1 MKQLE
6 VMLSLVDKF
15 TQPLKQAGAGLNRF
29 ANQTKNGLHQVGA
42 GAVGLWGAGQA
53 IKGFLGPAYD
63 MNRALG
69 EVRSLGVAE
78 KALSNLSDA
87 ALMFSMQYGGS
98 AADVVRSSYDIQ
110 SAIAGLQGNEL
121 SDFTVASGVLAKATK
136 ADTAVIT
143 KYMGT
148 MYGIFQ
154 NTADAMGRSNWV
166 KQIAGQTAEAVRIFK
181 TSGNDMSAAFTTLG
195 AAATSSKIDIAEQM
209 AVLGMLQAT
218 MSGSEAGTKYK
229 AFLAGVGNAQKALG
243 LSFTNTDGS
252 MKSVVQIMGLIQK
265 KYGDL
270 SKVADSDLIKKAF
283 GSDEAVAMV
292 KLLATNTAG
301 LKENIDSLGRI
312 TGMKNAEKMA
322 KSMVDIWERL
332 AAIWEGSRIIIGRTL
347 LPVLDPLL
355 QKVAAAGM
363 QFAKWM
369 KMFPNIARWLG
380 YITLAILSLTA
391 VGALA
396 TMMIGIA
403 RVAWGGFMILLKLLR
418 PVLLALRLAFFL
430 TGLAVNFM
438 SWPLLLIIGAI
449 ALLAVGVW
457 AMIAYWDELKAAI
470 MDTAAFQWL
479 MGIVMVVGA
488 IFRVTWALIKAGW
501 QDVVNFFTSLSPVQ
515 AFTDFKNTITDVFKG
530 LWDYLK
536 NSFAQTYN
544 WIVEK
549 LNMIPGVDIEMKSV
563 APEATPAGSQPGSAP
578 LLTGANTVSTGRGG
592 IMGQVSQST
601 NNSNSAK
608 TQNISTVNFNV
619 SQPLTP
625 QALQENM
632 ELYGHG

>member
-29 ANQTKNGLHQVGA
+29 ANQTKAGLHQVGA

-63 MNRALG
+63 MNRALAD
-69 EVRSLGVAE
+69 VRSLGASE
-78 KALSNLSDA
+78 KTLSHLGDA
-87 ALMFSMQYGGS
+87 ALSFSMQYGGS
-98 AADVVRSSYDIQ
+98 AADVVRASYSIQ
-110 SAIAGLQGNEL
+110 SAIAGLKGNEL
-121 SDFTVASGVLAKATK
+121 SDFTVASAVLAKATK
-136 ADTAVIT
+136 ADTGVIT

-154 NTADAMGRSNWV
+154 NNADAMGRSAWV
-166 KQIAGQTAEAVRIFK
+166 KQVAGQTAEAIRIFK
-181 TSGNDMSAAFTTLG
+181 TSGDDMSAAFTTLG
-195 AAATSSKIDIAEQM
+195 AAARANKIDMSEQM

-229 AFLAGVGNAQKALG
+229 AFLAGVGNAQKTLG

-252 MKSVVQIMGLIQK
+252 MKSVVEIMTLLQK

-292 KLLATNTAG
+292 KLLAANTAG

-312 TGMKNAEKMA
+312 TGMKNAEDMA
-322 KSMVDIWERL
+322 KTMVDIWERL
-332 AAIWEGSRIIIGRTL
+332 AAIWEGSRIILGRTL

-369 KMFPNIARWLG
+369 KMFPHIAKLLG
-380 YITLAILSLTA
+380 YITLAVLSLTA
-391 VGALA
+391 VGALM
-396 TMMIGIA
+396 TMMVGVA
-403 RVAWGGFMILLKLLR
+403 RVTWGGFMVLLKLLR

-438 SWPLLLIIGAI
+438 SWPVLLIIGLI

-457 AMIAYWDELKAAI
+457 ALIKYWDDLKAAL
-470 MDTAAFQWL
+470 MNTAAFQW
-479 MGIVMVVGA
+479 VMNTAGNIKEA
-488 IFRVTWALIKAGW
+488 FASAWASIKLGW
-501 QDVVNFFTSLSPVQ
+501 QMVVNFFNGLSPVQ
-515 AFTDFKNTITDVFKG
+515 AFKDFASTIGDAFSG
-530 LWDYLK
+530 LWGYLK
-536 NSFAQTYN
+536 NSFAKTYN

-549 LNMIPGVDIEMKSV
+549 LNLIPGIDIEMKSV
-563 APEATPAGSQPGSAP
+563 LPEAQNPGGLTGGQP
-578 LLTGANTVSTGRGG
+578 LLTGNQAQSTGRGG
-592 IMGQVSQST
+592 IIGQVSQATS
-601 NNSNSAK
+601 NNNAK
-608 TQNISTVNFNV
+608 SQTIGQINYNV
-619 SQPLTP
+619 TQPLTP

-632 ELYGHG
+632 ELYGYG

>member
-15 TQPLKQAGAGLNRF
+15 SQPLKQAGKGINRF
-29 ANQTKNGLHQVGA
+29 ANQTKAGLMQVGA
-42 GAVGLWGAGQA
+42 GAAGLWGAGQA

-78 KALSNLSDA
+78 KSLSNLSDA

-166 KQIAGQTAEAVRIFK
+166 KQIAGQTAEAVRVFK

-195 AAATSSKIDIAEQM
+195 AAATSSKIDIGEQM

-229 AFLAGVGNAQKALG
+229 AFLAGVGSAQKALG

-252 MKSVVQIMGLIQK
+252 MKSVVDIMGLIQK

-312 TGMKNAEKMA
+312 TGMKNAENMA

-332 AAIWEGSRIIIGRTL
+332 NAIWEGSRIIIGRTL
-347 LPVLDPLL
+347 IPVLDPLL

-403 RVAWGGFMILLKLLR
+403 RVAWAGFIVLLKLLR
-418 PVLLALRLAFFL
+418 PLLFMLRLAFFL

-438 SWPLLLIIGAI
+438 SWPLLLIIGVI
-449 ALLAVGVW
+449 ALLAAGIW
-457 AMIAYWDELKAAI
+457 ALITYWDELKAAI
-470 MDTAAFQWL
+470 MNTAAFQWL
-479 MGIVMVVGA
+479 MGIVDQVGA
-488 IFRVTWALIKAGW
+488 MFSSTWEIIKEGW
-501 QDVVNFFTSLSPVQ
+501 QNVVNFFMGLSPVQ

-536 NSFAQTYN
+536 NSFAHTYN
-544 WIVEK
+544 WIVDK
-549 LNMIPGVDIEMKSV
+549 LNMIPGVDIEMKNV
-563 APEATPAGSQPGSAP
+563 APEITPGGTQPGSAP
-578 LLTGANTVSTGRGG
+578 LLTGGSLQSTGRGG

-608 TQNISTVNFNV
+608 TQNISTINFNV
-619 SQPLTP
+619 AQPLTP

>member
-29 ANQTKNGLHQVGA
+29 ANQTKAGLHQVGA

-63 MNRALG
+63 MNRALAD
-69 EVRSLGVAE
+69 VRSLGASE
-78 KALSNLSDA
+78 KTLSHLGDA
-87 ALMFSMQYGGS
+87 ALSFSMQYGGS
-98 AADVVRSSYDIQ
+98 AADVVRASYSIQ
-110 SAIAGLQGNEL
+110 SAIAGLKGNEL
-121 SDFTVASGVLAKATK
+121 SDFTVASAVLAKATK
-136 ADTAVIT
+136 ADTGVIT

-154 NTADAMGRSNWV
+154 NTADAMGRSAWV
-166 KQIAGQTAEAVRIFK
+166 KQVAGQTAEAIRIFK
-181 TSGNDMSAAFTTLG
+181 TSGDDMSAAFTTLG
-195 AAATSSKIDIAEQM
+195 AAARANKIDMSEQM

-229 AFLAGVGNAQKALG
+229 AFLAGVGNAQKTLG

-252 MKSVVQIMGLIQK
+252 MKSVVEIMTLLQK

-292 KLLATNTAG
+292 KLLAANTAG

-312 TGMKNAEKMA
+312 TGMKNAEDMA
-322 KSMVDIWERL
+322 KTMVDIWERL
-332 AAIWEGSRIIIGRTL
+332 AAIWEGSRIILGRTL

-369 KMFPNIARWLG
+369 KMFPHIAKLLG
-380 YITLAILSLTA
+380 YITLAVLSLTA
-391 VGALA
+391 VGALM
-396 TMMIGIA
+396 TMMVGVA
-403 RVAWGGFMILLKLLR
+403 RVTWGGFMVLLKLLR

-438 SWPLLLIIGAI
+438 SWPVLLIIGLI

-457 AMIAYWDELKAAI
+457 ALIKYWDDLKAAL
-470 MDTAAFQWL
+470 MNTAAFQWVMNTAGNIKEAFANAWASIKL
-479 MGIVMVVGA
+479 GWQMVVEF
-488 IFRVTWALIKAGW
+488 FRG
-501 QDVVNFFTSLSPVQ
+501 LSPVQ
-515 AFTDFKNTITDVFKG
+515 AFKDFASTIGDAFSG
-530 LWDYLK
+530 LWGYLK
-536 NSFAQTYN
+536 NNFAKTYN

-549 LNMIPGVDIEMKSV
+549 LNLIPGIDIEMKSV
-563 APEATPAGSQPGSAP
+563 LPEAQNPGGLTGGQP
-578 LLTGANTVSTGRGG
+578 LLTGNQAQSTGRGG
-592 IMGQVSQST
+592 IIGQVSQATS
-601 NNSNSAK
+601 NNNAK
-608 TQNISTVNFNV
+608 SQTIGQINYNV
-619 SQPLTP
+619 TQPLTP

-632 ELYGHG
+632 ELYGYG